1 MRTLGLPATQ
11 YPSQDSTAG
20 GHGCPCSFFWV
31 LFAAALLPI
40 AAAAAEERLSL
51 RLASGTEVQVRL
63 QRASDSTARL
73 PAIVVLGG
81 LERGARVVDLIPRTT
96 EAVLVG
102 FDYPFALPEHVSWT
116 ELLPLAR
123 RIEKG
128 IGETIETLGRLHALL
143 ARRADI
149 DSDRLTIV
157 GVSLG
162 APFAVVAAARQDWR
176 GLVIIDGFGDLP
188 RTVRYQFARRW
199 QPRYGLL
206 GEVLAWLAQTAA
218 MQLIDVPEPEAAA
231 RSLRANQ
238 HVYMIDARNDEF
250 VPERSRESL
259 REALRQ
265 SEAQSTFE
273 TMPGRHI
280 RSNEGQVI
288 AQLYEEARAWMQREG
303 LLAARKPGEG

>member
-1 MRTLGLPATQ
+1 MRTLGRVARQHFLEH
-11 YPSQDSTAG
+11 STAG
-20 GHGCPCSFFWV
+20 SHGWPPL
-31 LFAAALLPI
+31 LFGMLFVAALLPE
-40 AAAAAEERLSL
+40 AAAGGEERLAL

-81 LERGARVVDLIPRTT
+81 LERGAAVVDLIPRTT
-96 EAVLVG
+96 DAVLIG
-102 FDYPFALPEHVSWT
+102 FDYPFAMPEHVRWN

-128 IGETIETLGRLHALL
+128 IGETIETLARLHALL

-149 DSDRLTIV
+149 DPDRLTIV

-162 APFAVVAAARQDWR
+162 APFAVVGASRQDWR

-188 RTVRYQFARRW
+188 RIVRYQFARRW

-206 GEVLAWLAQTAA
+206 GEALAWLVQTAA
-218 MQLIDVPEPEAAA
+218 MQLIDAPEPEAAA

-238 HVYMIDARNDEF
+238 HVYMIDARDDEF

-265 SEAQSTFE
+265 SEAQLTFE
-273 TMPGRHI
+273 TIPGRHI

-303 LLAARKPGEG
+303 LLAAKGTR